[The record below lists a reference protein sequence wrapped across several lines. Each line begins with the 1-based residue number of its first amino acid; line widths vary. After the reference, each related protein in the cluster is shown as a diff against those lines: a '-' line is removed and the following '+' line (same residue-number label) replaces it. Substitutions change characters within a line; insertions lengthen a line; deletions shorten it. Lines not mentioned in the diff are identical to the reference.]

1 MTNTSSGEIDC
12 TRADSNSLDT
22 RYVYDIRDSSGRK
35 IEQKRSAHPE
45 LDAAGS
51 FRFCT
56 LRSRQSTNAEE
67 NLISRLF
74 DMSKPGTYTVQ
85 VSRGISSDEK
95 KGAVK
100 SNQITITVTP

>member
-1 MTNTSSGEIDC
+1 
-12 TRADSNSLDT
+12 
-22 RYVYDIRDSSGRK
+22 
-35 IEQKRSAHPE
+35 
-45 LDAAGS
+45 
-51 FRFCT
+51 
-56 LRSRQSTNAEE
+56 
-67 NLISRLF
+67 LF